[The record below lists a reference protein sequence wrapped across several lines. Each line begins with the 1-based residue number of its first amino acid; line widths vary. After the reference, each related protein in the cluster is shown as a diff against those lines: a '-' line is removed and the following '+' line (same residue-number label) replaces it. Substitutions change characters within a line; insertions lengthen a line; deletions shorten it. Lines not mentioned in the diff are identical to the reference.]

1 MFDIQGGPLNVQSGS
16 ISLLSGLITDHRV
29 FKFRDPSS
37 FAGSKY
43 LLKIKL
49 SQHSSGKNCIW
60 LNETQIWNIS
70 VQNLLPTWK
79 RGRYF
84 SNIQEF
90 KLTVK
95 IKTGH

>member
-1 MFDIQGGPLNVQSGS
+1 MFDIQGGPLHVQSDS

-37 FAGSKY
+37 FAGSKH

-49 SQHSSGKNCIW
+49 SQHSSGDK
-60 LNETQIWNIS
+60 LYLVETQIWNIS

>member
-1 MFDIQGGPLNVQSGS
+1 MHCSIYKGGPLHVQSGS

-49 SQHSSGKNCIW
+49 SQHSSGDK
-60 LNETQIWNIS
+60 LYL
-70 VQNLLPTWK
+70 VK
-79 RGRYF
+79 RNTDMEYF
-84 SNIQEF
+84 CSESF
-90 KLTVK
+90 TDMEKRK
-95 IKTGH
+95 IFFEYTRI